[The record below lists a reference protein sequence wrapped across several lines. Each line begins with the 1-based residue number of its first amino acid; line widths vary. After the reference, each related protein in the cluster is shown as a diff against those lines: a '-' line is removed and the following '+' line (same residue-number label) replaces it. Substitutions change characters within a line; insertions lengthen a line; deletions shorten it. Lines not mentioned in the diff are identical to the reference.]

1 MYVYVH
7 DEKHHLVASGLDRS
21 QQWQIGNWS
30 KLIKVPKNPKLPHLN
45 FCSIWCDD
53 KLCTSEKETSFSN
66 GIFHL
71 TKNYSNLNDLNN
83 NL

>member
-30 KLIKVPKNPKLPHLN
+30 KLIKVPKSSQIATFELLLN
-45 FCSIWCDD
+45 
-53 KLCTSEKETSFSN
+53 LV
-66 GIFHL
+66 
-71 TKNYSNLNDLNN
+71 
-83 NL
+83 